1 MASLSL
7 LPNGHVEL
15 LLHIPGMIHRDRSAM
30 LRIFCK
36 IARLIQAGFLMLKP
50 ECVRLCASGGF
61 LSKYSS
67 FVLWTKDVH
76 ISLGRFE
83 FNCELLFVLMWS
95 CDKRLTCPACNSTRT

>member
-30 LRIFCK
+30 LRVFCQ

-50 ECVRLCASGGF
+50 FVLCASGGF

-95 CDKRLTCPACNSTRT
+95 CDKRLTCPACYATRT